1 MMRSFRSFLIV
12 GAIALAVV
20 VLTNNTSQAQAR
32 VLPNSQS
39 IVNPYYR
46 VAPGLPLNQAAYNI
60 RVLGQAY
67 SRVPP
72 WVYGYNPYPAP
83 VIVTSPYYPSPVYPY
98 AYSPYPTYAYPSY
111 AYPYGGYPPFYP

>member
-1 MMRSFRSFLIV
+1 MLKSLRFFV
-12 GAIALAVV
+12 VAGVLAVA
-20 VLTNNTSQAQAR
+20 VLALTTSESQAQVR

-60 RVLGQAY
+60 RVMGNAY
-67 SRVPP
+67 SHVPP

-83 VIVTSPYYPSPVYPY
+83 IIVNPYVPPVVPY
-98 AYSPYPTYAYPSY
+98 YSPYAPT
-111 AYPYGGYPPFYP
+111 PYNYYGNPYSNFSPY